1 MVSEQSIQ
9 LLAITNTNIYDELLN
24 NFDNKYITCSLILNL
39 LNKGF

>member
-9 LLAITNTNIYDELLN
+9 LLAITNTNIYELLN